1 MEIVE
6 DSILCLI
13 KIMIL
18 FFDNLIDKT
27 FLNEIT
33 IGHLDIQQCQ
43 LITISRIVQ
52 STVVKRQTNR

>member
-1 MEIVE
+1 M
-6 DSILCLI
+6 
-13 KIMIL
+13 KL